1 MGQGYS
7 KEEMQQVQKIEKMI
21 EIAIQEE
28 NAFERFV
35 KARNQLK
42 KIMQQQNSLAFKPI
56 IDYIKQVIKSKN
68 KNGEEKFRALILF
81 KELLKEKSVSFVN
94 YSQTKI
100 LPRLS
105 LMISSS
111 L

>member
-35 KARNQLK
+35 KARN
-42 KIMQQQNSLAFKPI
+42 
-56 IDYIKQVIKSKN
+56 
-68 KNGEEKFRALILF
+68 
-81 KELLKEKSVSFVN
+81 
-94 YSQTKI
+94 
-100 LPRLS
+100 
-105 LMISSS
+105 
-111 L
+111 